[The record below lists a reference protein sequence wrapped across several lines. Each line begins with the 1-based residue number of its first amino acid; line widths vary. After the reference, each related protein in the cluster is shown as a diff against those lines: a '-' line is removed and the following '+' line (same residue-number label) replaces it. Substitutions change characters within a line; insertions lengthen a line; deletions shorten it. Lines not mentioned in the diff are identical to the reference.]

1 MKIQVTLV
9 FLFFS
14 FFSFSQEY
22 SVEKFPNRVRLSWET
37 VSMSTEA
44 DLGFVG
50 IGFDLF
56 HLVKNANTIYVGVS
70 SYSAVTGIR
79 PGLITLGMSAGWSPQ
94 LTKSGLFLDVGGFL
108 GGGGGGGADDG
119 GGLIVR
125 PHLNLEQR
133 FGNVGVRLGVSRID
147 FPSGGISGNQI
158 NVGLTLNGNNYF
170 KVKDAQYRFV
180 KSEDLT
186 EGKLR
191 VAMVGTSY
199 FNLKDGSVPD
209 KPEVTQVGL
218 LGMQLEADINNY
230 FYGLLKLNGALAG
243 GTDGYMSIFLG
254 AGAKLP
260 VLENRLNIES
270 RVLIGPTG
278 GGGIQSGGGATVQA
292 EAGLTLLLGQGYDLK
307 MMAGKTFSPWGPFD
321 TNHVE
326 IGVGKTF
333 GRLKPKAGSQNK
345 DKFNVKSSDYYV
357 NDLALS
363 IYNRT
368 YFPPEA
374 LNKNGVPYLS
384 SFNSLGFE
392 VQKYL
397 GERFSLN
404 AGTVWAYQ
412 GDYGAYA
419 EGLIGATYY
428 QPIFN
433 KTKVSFKLM
442 VGAAGGGAID
452 LGEGLLF
459 EYAVG
464 LERELSDR
472 WDFVVQVGQT
482 QPFEGNFNP
491 ISLDIGLKFH
501 VSQLLKK

>member
-1 MKIQVTLV
+1 MKIQFSLI

-56 HLVKNANTIYVGVS
+56 RLVKNTNTIYVGVN

-79 PGLITLGMSAGWSPQ
+79 PGLITLGMSAGWNPR

-125 PHLNLEQR
+125 PHLDLEQR
-133 FGNVGVRLGVSRID
+133 FGTVGFRLGVSRID
-147 FPSGGISGNQI
+147 FPSGGISGNQV

-170 KVKDAQYRFV
+170 KVKDSEYRFV
-180 KSEDLT
+180 KSEDLA
-186 EGKLR
+186 EGRLR

-199 FNLKDGSVPD
+199 FNLKEGSVPG
-209 KPEVTQVGL
+209 KPEISKVGL

-254 AGAKLP
+254 AGGRLP
-260 VLENRLNIES
+260 VFKNIMNLES
-270 RVLIGPTG
+270 RVLMGPTG
-278 GGGIQSGGGATVQA
+278 GGGIESGGGATVQA
-292 EAGLTLLLGQGYDLK
+292 EAGVSFLLGRGYDLK
-307 MMAGKTFSPWGPFD
+307 IMAGKTFSPWGPFD

-326 IGVGKTF
+326 IGLGKSF
-333 GRLKPKAGSQNK
+333 ARLKPKAGTSYK
-345 DKFNVKSSDYYV
+345 DEFNVNSKEYYV

-368 YFPPEA
+368 YFPPDA

-392 VQKYL
+392 IQKYL
-397 GERFSLN
+397 GKKFSLN

-419 EGLIGATYY
+419 EGLLGATYY
-428 QPIFN
+428 QPVFN
-433 KTKVSFKLM
+433 KTNVSFKVM

-459 EYAVG
+459 EYAIG

-472 WDFVVQVGQT
+472 WDFLIHVGQT

-501 VSQLLKK
+501 VCQLLEK

>member
-230 FYGLLKLNGALAG
+230 FYGLLK
-243 GTDGYMSIFLG
+243 
-254 AGAKLP
+254 
-260 VLENRLNIES
+260 
-270 RVLIGPTG
+270 
-278 GGGIQSGGGATVQA
+278 
-292 EAGLTLLLGQGYDLK
+292 
-307 MMAGKTFSPWGPFD
+307 
-321 TNHVE
+321 
-326 IGVGKTF
+326 
-333 GRLKPKAGSQNK
+333 
-345 DKFNVKSSDYYV
+345 
-357 NDLALS
+357 
-363 IYNRT
+363 
-368 YFPPEA
+368 
-374 LNKNGVPYLS
+374 
-384 SFNSLGFE
+384 
-392 VQKYL
+392 
-397 GERFSLN
+397 
-404 AGTVWAYQ
+404 
-412 GDYGAYA
+412 
-419 EGLIGATYY
+419 
-428 QPIFN
+428 
-433 KTKVSFKLM
+433 
-442 VGAAGGGAID
+442 
-452 LGEGLLF
+452 
-459 EYAVG
+459 
-464 LERELSDR
+464 
-472 WDFVVQVGQT
+472 
-482 QPFEGNFNP
+482 
-491 ISLDIGLKFH
+491 
-501 VSQLLKK
+501 